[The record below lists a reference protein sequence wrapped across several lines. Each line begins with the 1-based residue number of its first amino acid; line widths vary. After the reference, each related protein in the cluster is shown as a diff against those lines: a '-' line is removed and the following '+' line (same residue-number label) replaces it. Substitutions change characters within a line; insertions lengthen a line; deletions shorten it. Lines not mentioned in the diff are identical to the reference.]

1 MKVKLSYKCPF
12 CGNSMFSINCDE
24 ARKSDKTFEEIGLC
38 MVINPP
44 KDKVFCDIFC
54 YFACSKRKIYIGYEK
69 ILNSLGIQ
77 FEKGSMECSTFNKM
91 YQEAFNKISS
101 SVPIIGN
108 GFKIQERIS

>member
-1 MKVKLSYKCPF
+1 MKVKLSYKCLF

-24 ARKSDKTFEEIGLC
+24 ARETNKTFEEIGLC

-44 KDKVFCDIFC
+44 KDRAFCDIFC
-54 YFACSKRKIYIGYEK
+54 YFACSKKKIYISYDK

-77 FEKGSMECSTFNKM
+77 FEKNSIECSDFNKM
-91 YQEAFNKISS
+91 YRESFNKISS
-101 SVPIIGN
+101 LVPIISN